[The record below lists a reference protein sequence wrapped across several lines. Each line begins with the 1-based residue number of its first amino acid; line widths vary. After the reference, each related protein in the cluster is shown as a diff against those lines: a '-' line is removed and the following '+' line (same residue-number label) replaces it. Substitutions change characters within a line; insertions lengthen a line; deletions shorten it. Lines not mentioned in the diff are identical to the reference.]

1 MSYRN
6 PRFFKED
13 YTLINR
19 SFQTAFREGM
29 KGALEYYSNI
39 EKEQEEYESDVQVRS
54 DLMKQDIAGLKGLA
68 AGTQAEILRSVNEF
82 YEGATRIDLG
92 GKKRMGLFAKN
103 LDQERRSDVDLDL
116 AAQNFSAA
124 AQPLNAL
131 FQVLPELD
139 EKGGLNKS
147 SETYLEYAAVIKAAR
162 NGFQSKNPEI
172 QKQFSFQSKGNNDFD
187 MNIRIE
193 NPKWRNGDPPEK
205 KYIDVD
211 SKLLASYIGNNNP
224 ADLERYETAY
234 SGEGGVIDSITG
246 DYKTRADEM
255 FAKGK
260 VPARDEKG
268 FAITPDKYLRSS
280 VDEYVDVVRASAKG
294 IPGGES
300 MITDIFN
307 NSVNFGYSK
316 RYSMLVEGAEDS
328 AALKNLTNLA
338 EGDTGENG
346 IFEKREMIADLLETK
361 HNDTSLNTALLKKLG
376 VKGENIQATIDDLNN
391 LKDDMVSEKI
401 YLDLY
406 GQGLTSKYRQADE
419 VVEPDIPEPDKVTE
433 SEKNRATL
441 SNYGLNK
448 ANEIGSFIGETAVE
462 RIEAGKD
469 WQGPKVPSLVDS
481 DYDYYDVEEG
491 KYNDAVNKFRGT
503 KVDTKDGV
511 RFIDEVNY
519 DPMSKELMFGYD
531 QKRGIKYQV
540 QKEDGTYEDT
550 YGDLP
555 ERTDILDLS
564 DPTDFK
570 KLYSRRGVEVS
581 KTGKDAQNYQNDA
594 NTFVMSYAKENL
606 YRHLLDTGT
615 DAGDVHKPTS
625 TKPFGEQGS
634 MHKYV
639 SMVAKQ
645 DPAFFI
651 FAMDNAAKGNKD
663 LFNRLKNQYVKYGGR
678 TMTVKALMVELETK
692 NL

>member
-54 DLMKQDIAGLKGLA
+54 DLMKQDIAGLKGLQA
-68 AGTQAEILRSVNEF
+68 DTQAEILKSVNEF
-82 YEGATRIDLG
+82 YSGATKVDFG
-92 GKKRMGLFAKN
+92 GKKSAGFFAKN
-103 LDQERRSDVDLDL
+103 LNQERRSDVDLDL

-172 QKQFSFQSKGNNDFD
+172 AKQFEFQNKGNNDFD
-187 MNIRIE
+187 MNIKIE
-193 NPKWRNGDPPEK
+193 NPKWRNGDPPDK

-224 ADLERYETAY
+224 ADLERYKEAY
-234 SGEGGVIDSITG
+234 SGEKGVIKSIQG
-246 DYKTRADEM
+246 DFETRADEI
-255 FAKGK
+255 FAEGK
-260 VPARDEKG
+260 VPAKDVDG
-268 FAITPDKYLRSS
+268 FAVTPEKYLKSS
-280 VDEYVDVVRASAKG
+280 VDEYVNVVKTSAKG

-316 RYSMLVEGAEDS
+316 RYSMLTEASEDNPL
-328 AALKNLTNLA
+328 LKTLVDLA

-346 IFEKREMIADLLETK
+346 IFEKREIIADLLETK
-361 HNDTSLNTALLKKLG
+361 HNDTSLNVSLLKKLG
-376 VKGENIQATIDDLNN
+376 LKGENVQTTIEALNN
-391 LKDDMVSEKI
+391 VKDNMVSEKI

-406 GQGLTSKYRQADE
+406 AQGLTSKYRKADE
-419 VVEPDIPEPDKVTE
+419 IVEPDTPEVKKATAD
-433 SEKNRATL
+433 EKNRATGL
-441 SNYGLNK
+441 NYGARV
-448 ANEIGSFIGETAVE
+448 ANEIGSFVGEMAIE
-462 RIEAGKD
+462 KIEAGDD
-469 WQGPKVPSLVDS
+469 WEGPKVPSLVDS
-481 DYDYYDVEEG
+481 NYDYYDVEEG
-491 KYNDAVNKFRGT
+491 KYDDAVNKFKGT

-519 DPMSKELMFGYD
+519 DPMSKQLTFGYD

-555 ERTDILDLS
+555 EKTDILDLS
-564 DPTDFK
+564 NPTDFE
-570 KLYSRRGVEVS
+570 KLYVRRGVEVS
-581 KTGKDAQNYQNDA
+581 KTGKDAQNYRNDA
-594 NTFVMSYAKENL
+594 QVFVMEYAKTNL

-615 DAGDVHKPTS
+615 EAGDVHKPTS
-625 TKPFGEQGS
+625 DNPFGDQGS

-645 DPAFFI
+645 DPKYFI
-651 FAMDNAAKGNKD
+651 RAMDNAATASKD
-663 LFNRLKNQYVKYGGR
+663 LFNRLKDQYVEYGGR

>member
-19 SFQTAFREGM
+19 SFQQAFTSAY
-29 KGALEYYSNI
+29 KGAQEYYDNI

-54 DLMKQDIAGLKGLA
+54 DLMKQDIAGLKGLQ

-82 YEGATRIDLG
+82 YEDATRIDLG

-103 LDQERRSDVDLDL
+103 LDQERRSDTDLDL

-172 QKQFSFQSKGNNDFD
+172 AKQFNFQSKGNNDFD

-193 NPKWRNGDPPEK
+193 NPKWRNGDPIEK

-224 ADLERYETAY
+224 ADLERYKEAY
-234 SGEGGVIDSITG
+234 SGDEGVVQSIKA
-246 DYKTRADEM
+246 DFETRANEM
-255 FAKGK
+255 FADGM
-260 VPARDEKG
+260 VPAKDENG
-268 FAITPDKYLRSS
+268 FSITPEKYLKSS
-280 VDEYVDVVRASAKG
+280 VDEYVDVVRASAEG

-316 RYSMLVEGAEDS
+316 RYSMLVEAGETS
-328 AALKNLTNLA
+328 EALRNLANLA
-338 EGDTGENG
+338 EGDTGKNG

-361 HNDTSLNTALLKKLG
+361 HNDTSLNTSMLKKLG
-376 VKGENIQATIDDLNN
+376 LKGQNLQTTVEALNK

-419 VVEPDIPEPDKVTE
+419 VVEPDLPEP
-433 SEKNRATL
+433 EKPTRGAIADNTL
-441 SNYGLNK
+441 DNNALGNM
-448 ANEIGSFIGETAVE
+448 NEIARFVGETGL
-462 RIEAGKD
+462 EAIDAGED
-469 WQGPKVPSLVDS
+469 FVGPKVPSLVNRDEDFYS
-481 DYDYYDVEEG
+481 VEEG
-491 KYNDAVNKFRGT
+491 KFDDAKNIFQDTEVR
-503 KVDTKDGV
+503 TKDGV
-511 RFIDEVNY
+511 RYADDVKY
-519 DPMSKELMFGYD
+519 DPKTKILAFGYD
-531 QKRGIKYQV
+531 QKRGIKTRV
-540 QKEDGTYEDT
+540 EDPENKGQFIDT

-555 ERTDILDLS
+555 ESTQDFDLS
-564 DPTDFK
+564 NPDDFK
-570 KLYSRRGVEVS
+570 KLYMARGTNITSANQSRYEN
-581 KTGKDAQNYQNDA
+581 NYNK
-594 NTFVMSYAKENL
+594 FKMSYAKNNL
-606 YRHLLDTGT
+606 YRFILDTGT
-615 DAGDVHKPTS
+615 TAGDVHIPSKDN
-625 TKPFGEQGS
+625 KFGERGS
-634 MHKYV
+634 MHRWV
-639 SMVAKQ
+639 SLVAQQ

-651 FAMDNAAKGNKD
+651 NAMDNAAKGNKD
-663 LFNRLKNQYVKYGGR
+663 LFNKLKDQYVKYGGR
-678 TMTVKALMVELETK
+678 TITVKALMVELETK